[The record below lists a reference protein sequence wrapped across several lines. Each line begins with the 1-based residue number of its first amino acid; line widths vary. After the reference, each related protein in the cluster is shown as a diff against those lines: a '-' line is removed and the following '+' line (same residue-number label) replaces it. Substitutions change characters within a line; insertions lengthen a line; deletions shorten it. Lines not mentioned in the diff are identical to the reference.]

1 MVVAV
6 RASAG
11 RRMAGFVTVTTK
23 VCNSNNI
30 RKTAREARRKD
41 VRAKVGKTDS
51 VTFLPDPVRS
61 E

>member
-6 RASAG
+6 RAGAA
-11 RRMAGFVTVTTK
+11 RMAGFVTVTTK

-41 VRAKVGKTDS
+41 VRVKVGKTDS
-51 VTFLPDPVRS
+51 VTFLP
-61 E
+61 